1 MEYKVSDFHSKMFV
15 MQGRLKIGIF
25 HYHSKLVQWRV
36 KTGNLAEFR
45 KINHF
50 FDEND
55 KNGPRVGNQSN
66 IVQQLEDLP

>member
-1 MEYKVSDFHSKMFV
+1 

-25 HYHSKLVQWRV
+25 HYFSKLVQWQGRM

-50 FDEND
+50 FYENY
-55 KNGPRVGNQSN
+55 KNGPLLGNQSN
-66 IVQQLEDLP
+66 IVQQLEDLSHQFI